1 MNIFNRSPEQILY
14 SLPGILIAIV
24 FHEFAHG
31 IVSDKLGDPTPRNTG
46 RLTLSPLPHI
56 DIIGFILM
64 VLVGFGWAK
73 PVQINPSYYKKPRR
87 DEILVSIAGPL
98 MNILL
103 AFVFLGFIKALF
115 VFGANL
121 SNNMFEIILTLLF
134 ATMYLNIM
142 LFIFNIIPI
151 YPLDGSHVLSNILG
165 YRNYNIVN
173 FLNRY
178 GFIILIVLIISPLS
192 YYIIGYPTTAIV
204 RWMCK
209 IASLPRLA

>member
-1 MNIFNRSPEQILY
+1 MNIFNRSPEEILY

-31 IVSDKLGDPTPRNTG
+31 IVSDKLGDPTPRSTG
-46 RLTLSPLPHI
+46 RLSLSPLPHI

-64 VLVGFGWAK
+64 LLVGFGWAK

-98 MNILL
+98 MNIII
-103 AFVFLGFIKALF
+103 AFIFLGFIKALF
-115 VFGANL
+115 VFGMNL
-121 SNNMFEIILTLLF
+121 GNNIFEILF
-134 ATMYLNIM
+134 YMFFYAMSINIM
-142 LFIFNIIPI
+142 LFLFNLIPI
-151 YPLDGSHVLSNILG
+151 YPLDGSHVLSNIIG

-178 GFIILIVLIISPLS
+178 GMIILIILIISPLS
-192 YYIIGYPTTAIV
+192 YYIIGYPTTVIA
-204 RWMCK
+204 RWMF
-209 IASLPRLA
+209 RLVSITI